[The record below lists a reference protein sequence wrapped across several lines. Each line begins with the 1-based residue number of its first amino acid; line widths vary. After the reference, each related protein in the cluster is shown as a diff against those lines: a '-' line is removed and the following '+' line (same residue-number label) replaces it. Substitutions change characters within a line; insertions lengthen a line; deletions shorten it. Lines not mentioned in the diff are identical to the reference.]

1 MSEYDN
7 MNAENTTGSGGNVT
21 FADEVIATI
30 AALAASDTKGI
41 AGMSGSKS
49 VSEMLGR
56 KNITKGVKVEV
67 GTEEVAIDIYILVL
81 YGFRIQDVAAEIQQN
96 VRSAVENMTGL
107 RVVEVNVYVQ
117 GIEIEKTPEED
128 NTSLQ
133 QTQTATVEEDPSR
146 VK

>member
-1 MSEYDN
+1 
-7 MNAENTTGSGGNVT
+7 
-21 FADEVIATI
+21 
-30 AALAASDTKGI
+30 
-41 AGMSGSKS
+41 MSGSKS
-49 VSEMLGR
+49 VGELLGR

-81 YGFRIQDVAAEIQQN
+81 YGYRIQDVAAEIQQN

-117 GIEIEKTPEED
+117 GIEMEKDTSEEQ
-128 NTSLQ
+128 SE
-133 QTQTATVEEDPSR
+133 ASVVEDDTETSR

>member
-1 MSEYDN
+1 MNEYDN
-7 MNAENTTGSGGNVT
+7 MNTENAAGSGGNVT

-30 AALAASDTKGI
+30 AALAAADTKGI

-49 VSEMLGR
+49 VGEMLGR

-96 VRSAVENMTGL
+96 VRTAVENMTGL
-107 RVVEVNVYVQ
+107 RVIEVNVFVQ
-117 GIEIEKTPEED
+117 GIEIEKKPEA
-128 NTSLQ
+128 
-133 QTQTATVEEDPSR
+133 TAMEPVVEEDPR

>member
-7 MNAENTTGSGGNVT
+7 MNTENTTGSGGNVT

-107 RVVEVNVYVQ
+107 RVVEVNVFVQ
-117 GIEIEKTPEED
+117 GIEIEKKPEED
-128 NTSLQ
+128 NTSIQ
-133 QTQTATVEEDPSR
+133 QTAAVEEDSSR